1 MCDKAIL
8 ENGGT
13 SEFVPDCYKNKQMCD
28 EAVDNYS
35 HALKFVLDCYNAICC
50 LMLKKGV
57 IKLLIDVF
65 MYLIVL
71 LIGIKLKKYVAEL
84 FLKISF

>member
-35 HALKFVLDCYNAICC
+35 HA
-50 LMLKKGV
+50 
-57 IKLLIDVF
+57 
-65 MYLIVL
+65 
-71 LIGIKLKKYVAEL
+71 
-84 FLKISF
+84 